1 MRHADPTGLLDLGF
15 LPASAGMAD
24 AILHLDWSKEATHAL
39 NLLRPALSL
48 CLSSS
53 FPTAIYWGAD
63 LRLLYND
70 AWSPILADRH
80 PWALGHPAREVWAD
94 IWPIVGPQMLQ
105 VVETGKPFSVFD
117 QMLPMMRHGRREET
131 WWNYSF
137 TPILAEDGSVAG
149 IFNQGHEITNR
160 VLEEKRQQL
169 RLALDEVRHTR
180 PDPTEFISE
189 ASALLGH
196 HLAVERVGYAEM
208 DETDTFAVI
217 HRDWTDGT
225 VPSLSGALRLDSF
238 GADLARALRS
248 GETIRIDDALDD
260 PLTRGDGTEQAFAAV
275 GVRAT
280 IDVPLIRH
288 GRLTAILFVHA
299 KEIRAWAD
307 HEVTFTQEVAARI
320 WEAVERNRGHAM
332 LRESEERYRLLL
344 DASQRQTAELQAVLE
359 SMPDGVYIGGA
370 QGITIANQ
378 PALDQ
383 LGFATRE
390 ELNRDV
396 GTLADEIDTR
406 DATTGELIAVADQ
419 AFTRALGGERVVRD
433 VIVRHRISG
442 EERIVRSAAA
452 PVKID
457 GQVIAAVAVNTDV
470 TERRRAEANLR
481 LLNETLEA
489 RVDEALAERRLW
501 VTIFETSDALINAL
515 DHDYRFLAFNRA
527 YVEAFER
534 HTGQRPVV
542 GASLL
547 DYLPEDAT
555 QRSALARWSRA
566 LSGED
571 VAIVEPLA
579 PTDPGSRHYEL
590 RLNPLRDKDGQVVGA
605 FQYAIDVT
613 QRLRDAAR
621 LADAEEALRQSQKL
635 EAMGQLTGGVA
646 HDFNN
651 LLTPIIGSLDLLQRR
666 RVGDDKAQR
675 QISAALQSAE
685 RAKVL
690 VQRLLAFARRQPLQ
704 PAPVDIAAI
713 VEGMAELIASTSGP
727 RIRIEV
733 DVDAGLP
740 PALADANQIEMAILN
755 LAVNSRDAMPD
766 GGRLGITAKYA
777 EIEPDHATRLAAGRY
792 IQLGVSDT
800 GTGMDEATR
809 LRAVDPFFSTKG
821 IGKGTGLGLSMV
833 HGLAS
838 QLGGALTIKSR
849 PGLGTRI
856 DLWLPVATAL
866 PAAPSQADHP
876 TNETSSGTILL
887 VDDEFIVRASTADML
902 EDLGYAV
909 IEADCAE
916 EALALVTE
924 GLRPAML
931 LTDHLMPG
939 MSGTDLAERIRAIL
953 PSLPV
958 LIVSGYAEEEG
969 LPATLP
975 RLVKP
980 FRQAELGASLA
991 SLLAPT

>member
-1 MRHADPTGLLDLGF
+1 MNHAAPAGPFDPGF
-15 LPASAGMAD
+15 RPAGTGMAQ
-24 AILHLDWSKEATHAL
+24 AILDLDWSQEDTRAL
-39 NLLRPALSL
+39 ALLRPALSL
-48 CLSSS
+48 CLASS

-70 AWSPILADRH
+70 AWSLIIADRH
-80 PWALGHPAREVWAD
+80 PSALGRPAQDVWAD
-94 IWPIVGPQMLQ
+94 IWPIIGPQMQQ
-105 VVETGKPFSVFD
+105 VIETGEPLSLFD
-117 QMLPMMRHGRREET
+117 QMLPMIRHGRREET
-131 WWNYSF
+131 WWTYSF
-137 TPILAEDGSVAG
+137 TPIFAEDGSVAG
-149 IFNQGHEITNR
+149 IFNQGHETSGR
-160 VLEEKRQQL
+160 VLEDKRQRL
-169 RLALDEVRHTR
+169 RLALDEARR
-180 PDPTEFISE
+180 ALPDPADFITE
-189 ASALLGH
+189 ASGMLGR

-208 DETDTFAVI
+208 DGTDTFAVI
-217 HRDWTDGT
+217 HRYWTDGT
-225 VPSLSGALRLDSF
+225 VPSLSGALQLDSF
-238 GADLARALRS
+238 GTALARTLRS

-260 PLTRGDGTEQAFAAV
+260 PLTHGDGTEQAFAAV

-307 HEVTFTQEVAARI
+307 HEEVFTQEVAARI
-320 WEAVERNRGHAM
+320 WEAVERNRAHAL
-332 LRESEERYRLLL
+332 LRESEERYRQLLA
-344 DASQRQTAELQAVLE
+344 ASQRQTAELQAVLE

-396 GTLADEIDTR
+396 GTLADEIMTR
-406 DATTGELIAVADQ
+406 DAVTGAPITVADQ
-419 AFTRALGGERVVRD
+419 AFSRALAGEKVVRD

-470 TERRRAEANLR
+470 TERRRAEADLR

-489 RVDEALAERRLW
+489 RVDAALAERRLW
-501 VTIFETSDALINAL
+501 ASIFETTDALINAL
-515 DHDYRFLAFNRA
+515 DSDYRFLAFNHA
-527 YVEAFER
+527 YAEAFAR
-534 HTGQRPVV
+534 NTGRRPVI

-547 DYLPEDAT
+547 EYLGDDPDHH
-555 QRSALARWSRA
+555 SAQARWSRA

-571 VAIVEPLA
+571 FAMVERLGA
-579 PTDPGSRHYEL
+579 PGADERHYEL
-590 RLNPLRDKDGQVVGA
+590 RLNPLRDKDGVVIGA
-605 FQYAIDVT
+605 FQYGIDVT

-621 LADAEEALRQSQKL
+621 LAETEEALRQSQKL

-666 RVGDDKAQR
+666 GIGDEKAQR
-675 QISAALQSAE
+675 QIGAALQSAE
-685 RAKVL
+685 RARVL

-704 PAPVDIAAI
+704 PAPVDIAGI
-713 VEGMAELIASTSGP
+713 IEGMAELIASTSGP

-733 DVDAGLP
+733 DVEPGLP

-755 LAVNSRDAMPD
+755 LAVNSRDAMPE
-766 GGRLGITAKYA
+766 GGRLGITAQVS
-777 EIEPDHATRLAAGRY
+777 EIGPDHASRLAAGRY

-833 HGLAS
+833 HGLAL
-838 QLGGALTIKSR
+838 QLGGALTITSR
-849 PGLGTRI
+849 LALGTRI
-856 DLWLPVATAL
+856 DLWLPVAQAL
-866 PAAPSQADHP
+866 PGTPAQISPQDTEAA
-876 TNETSSGTILL
+876 SGTILL
-887 VDDEFIVRASTADML
+887 VDDDWMVRASTADML
-902 EDLGYAV
+902 DELGYEVVEAV
-909 IEADCAE
+909 SAE
-916 EALALVTE
+916 EALTLVTE

-939 MSGTDLAERIRAIL
+939 LTGTDLAARVCEIM
-953 PSLPV
+953 PFLPV
-958 LIVSGYAEEEG
+958 LIVSGYAEDSG
-969 LPATLP
+969 IPASLP
-975 RLVKP
+975 RLIKP
-980 FRQAELGASLA
+980 FRQEELKAALAGLA
-991 SLLAPT
+991 SG